1 MTTDVLVDRA
11 DGVVT
16 VTLNRPQRRNGVTWP
31 LIEELV
37 RELEHIAGNARD
49 RAVVLTGAGGAFCSG
64 MDLAES
70 VAPDELRFM
79 RRVGQVVTL
88 LHEMPK
94 PVIAKVAGS
103 AVGFGCNLA
112 FAGDLTV
119 AGQSAV
125 FGEIFADRGLTLDG
139 GGSWSLPKLV
149 GLAKAKE
156 LVFFAKRVSGEQA
169 AQLGLVNLAVPDD
182 ELDTTVDEWARTL
195 ADGPALALSIMK
207 RELNEAYQRSFTEAV
222 EAESVAQSFSFSSPE
237 AKEGMRAFVQ
247 RRTPRFRE
255 TPE

>member
-1 MTTDVLVDRA
+1 MADLLVDRA

-16 VTLNRPQRRNGVTWP
+16 VTLNRPKRRNGVTWP

-37 RELEHIAGNARD
+37 RELEHIAGNAHD

-70 VAPDELRFM
+70 VAPDELPFM

-94 PVIAKVAGS
+94 PVIAKVAGP

-119 AGQSAV
+119 AGESAV
-125 FGEIFADRGLTLDG
+125 FGEIFAERGLTLDG
-139 GGSWSLPKLV
+139 GGSWILPRLV

-156 LVFFAKRVSGEQA
+156 LVFFSRRVSGAEA
-169 AQLGLVNLAVPDD
+169 ERLGLVNLTVPDED
-182 ELDTTVDEWARTL
+182 LDKTVDEWARTL
-195 ADGPALALSIMK
+195 ADGPALALSVMK
-207 RELNEAYQRSFTEAV
+207 KELNKAYESSFSEAV
-222 EAESVAQSFSFSSPE
+222 ETESLAQAFSFSSAE
-237 AKEGMRAFVQ
+237 AKEGMRAFLQ
-247 RRTPRFRE
+247 RRPARFRE
-255 TPE
+255 SAS